1 VIAKLSVVRVVALQV
16 GFTAV
21 LATVTAMALGWVE
34 AKSVIVGALIAIIP
48 GAYFGFVYFR
58 ETGSRAMQR
67 TIRRAYIAEAVKLVM
82 MGAGFALAFRFM
94 GSLNPL
100 ALFVGFVLTH
110 GCGIFAI
117 AKMQSAYR
125 QAPEQQR

>member
-1 VIAKLSVVRVVALQV
+1 
-16 GFTAV
+16 
-21 LATVTAMALGWVE
+21 MALSWVE
-34 AKSVIVGALIAIIP
+34 AQSVIIGALIAIIP

-67 TIRRAYIAEAVKLVM
+67 TIRRAFVAEAVKLVM

-100 ALFVGFVLTH
+100 ALLIGFVLTH

-117 AKMQSAYR
+117 AKMQFAYK
-125 QAPEQQR
+125 QVSEHQR

>member
-1 VIAKLSVVRVVALQV
+1 MIAKLSVLRVVALQI

-21 LATVTAMALGWVE
+21 LAATTGMALSWVE
-34 AKSVIVGALIAIIP
+34 AQSVIIGALIAIIP

-67 TIRRAYIAEAVKLVM
+67 TIRRAFVAEAVKLVM

-100 ALFVGFVLTH
+100 ALFIGFVLTH

-117 AKMQSAYR
+117 AKMQFAYK
-125 QAPEQQR
+125 QVPEHQR